1 MSNVMSLKQIKNKPS
16 RSAFDLSQRKLF
28 TAKVG
33 ELLPVMFKECLPG
46 DKFNIKLNSFTRTQP
61 VNTAAFTRIKEYYDY
76 FFVPYRL
83 LWRYFDQFVTD
94 TQSSNPQFAESL
106 TGTSNGSTFLPGVTV
121 YDIFNYLNNTLKDGS
136 KGNSY
141 KNEFGYSRAALTY
154 KLLKY
159 LGYGFVHCDT
169 NHPTEPGYFGYV
181 DGGSSGNLAA
191 VNILPL
197 AAYQKICQ
205 DYYRNSQWEKSNPC
219 LYNFDYISQ
228 SGSTTW
234 RVPLSSISDIE
245 NTKTFFDLNY
255 CNWNKDLFTGVMPS
269 PQYGEV
275 ASLSLNNEFNANIE
289 SKDDSVGLTSYAAG
303 VLNGV
308 NYDATNKII
317 TSTNGYFGTKGK
329 DSYLKNVKITFDA
342 DQVSGFNVLALR
354 QAEALQKWK
363 EISLSGKQD
372 YKDQIEKHFGV
383 NVPEVR
389 SNLCLWIGGSSS
401 VINIG
406 EVVNTN
412 LYDYGESYS
421 EYNDANIQGKGT
433 GSVNGSEEFEAKE
446 HGLIMCIYHAL
457 PLMDYADDITDMFM
471 FKLGR
476 YDFAIPEFD
485 SIGMQSLPAIA
496 LSPQF
501 GNYKGQTT
509 DNPYQQT
516 SDSLNSLGYVPRYID
531 YKTSVDVVTGEFTRT
546 LKHWCAPMS
555 VDYFKDYA
563 SKIIETQQLTS
574 TFFKVNPSILDTIF
588 VVNAD
593 GSTSTDN
600 LLVSSFFDIKA
611 VRNLDYNGLPY

>member
-1 MSNVMSLKQIKNKPS
+1 MSLKQIKNKPS

-46 DKFNIKLNSFTRTQP
+46 DKFKLKVDAFTRTQP

-94 TQSSNPQFAESL
+94 TQGSNPQFAGSL
-106 TGTSNGSTFLPGVTV
+106 TDTQTGNNILPSITAN
-121 YDIFNYLNNTLKDGS
+121 DLFEYLNNQLKDPTTS
-136 KGNSY
+136 KSY
-141 KNEFGYSRAALTY
+141 LNEFGFSRAALTY
-154 KLLKY
+154 KLLKL
-159 LGYGFVHCDT
+159 LGYGFVNVDVQNPVEC
-169 NHPTEPGYFGYV
+169 GKFGLGGGV
-181 DGGSSGNLAA
+181 GSSTGNLVAL
-191 VNILPL
+191 NILPF

-205 DYYRNSQWEKSNPC
+205 DYFRNTQWEKSNPC
-219 LYNFDYISQ
+219 LYNFDYMT
-228 SGSTTW
+228 GATGTNW
-234 RVPLSSISDIE
+234 RVPLSSIKDIK

-269 PQYGEV
+269 PQFGETAFINGAGSFTAQV
-275 ASLSLNNEFNANIE
+275 TKGDFTATQRQDGQASADPSIPTDQGWTSNAFNFRGDTLLESVNGTFQIT
-289 SKDDSVGLTSYAAG
+289 SKDISAFS
-303 VLNGV
+303 
-308 NYDATNKII
+308 
-317 TSTNGYFGTKGK
+317 
-329 DSYLKNVKITFDA
+329 
-342 DQVSGFNVLALR
+342 VLALR
-354 QAEALQKWK
+354 QAEALQKWR

-389 SNLCLWIGGSSS
+389 SNLCHWIGGTSS
-401 VINIG
+401 VLSIG

-412 LYDYGESYS
+412 LW
-421 EYNDANIQGKGT
+421 DANNYEQNPASISGKGV
-433 GSVNGSEEFEAKE
+433 GSCSGSEEFECKE
-446 HGLIMCIYHAL
+446 HGIIMCIYHAL
-457 PLMDYADDITDMFM
+457 PLMDYADNITDLFL
-471 FKLGR
+471 FKLVPT
-476 YDFAIPEFD
+476 DFAIPEFD
-485 SIGMQSLPAIA
+485 SVGMQSLPALA

-501 GNYKGQTT
+501 GSYSGAKPDVPYMQHT
-509 DNPYQQT
+509 DA
-516 SDSLNSLGYVPRYID
+516 LNSLGFVPRYVD

-555 VDYFKDYA
+555 ISYFKNYA
-563 SKIIETQQLTS
+563 AELLKSKQLTS

-593 GSTSTDN
+593 GYTSSDN
-600 LLVSSFFDIKA
+600 LLISSFFDIKA